1 MFACAA
7 FVCCSPHFVCKQQ
20 LIVEPSLLAQLGRF
34 FVLTPAFDK
43 IKHPQGVFEF
53 YGGAYRT
60 RTYGPLRHGHGLAI
74 RCITT
79 LPTLQLGVLYINHLS
94 NARMF
99 FVFYKKNHKKDE
111 KPIDK
116 SVFFY
121 YITII
126 LVP

>member
-20 LIVEPSLLAQLGRF
+20 LIIEPSLLAQLGRF
-34 FVLTPAFDK
+34 FVLTSAFDK

-79 LPTLQLGVLYINHLS
+79 LPTLLLGAIIYKPFAKSKI
-94 NARMF
+94 
-99 FVFYKKNHKKDE
+99 VFYIFNKNTQKTQKT
-111 KPIDK
+111 IDK
-116 SVFFY
+116 TVFLY
-121 YITII
+121 YIRIN